1 MKRPLVEDF
10 LELYLVIYQLL
21 EEYNSR
27 GQRSFHTEQSGMK
40 QRYEKFTRFCLT
52 LLNSLV
58 KLLQFH

>member
-27 GQRSFHTEQSGMK
+27 GQRSFHTEQSGTK
-40 QRYEKFTRFCLT
+40 QKYEELTRLT
-52 LLNSLV
+52 LLNCSV
-58 KLLQFH
+58 KLLKFH